1 MGTNMIRSVAAVLAG
16 IVVLTIASFAIEA
29 AADPVVLR
37 VFPDALQVGAL
48 LGHALPARLFM
59 MAYTTLSV
67 AAGGYVTAWIARSAK
82 VWHAVIMGAIEV
94 ALTVYAMFKLPH
106 QAPLWSWLMG
116 MVLLVPAA
124 WLGAVFRVRK
134 PSVRHLNPR

>member
-1 MGTNMIRSVAAVLAG
+1 MIRSVAAVLAG

-37 VFPDALQVGAL
+37 VFPDALQVGAP

-59 MAYTTLSV
+59 MAYTMLSV
-67 AAGGYVTAWIARSAK
+67 AAGGYVTAWIAHSAK

-106 QAPLWSWLMG
+106 QAPLWSWLLG

-134 PSVRHLNPR
+134 PSLHRLSPS

>member
-1 MGTNMIRSVAAVLAG
+1 MIRSVAAVLAG

-37 VFPDALQVGAL
+37 VFPDALQIGAPI
-48 LGHALPARLFM
+48 GHALPARLFM
-59 MAYTTLSV
+59 MAYTMLSV

-94 ALTVYAMFKLPH
+94 ALTVCAMFKLLH
-106 QAPLWSWLMG
+106 QAPLWSWLLG

-124 WLGAVFRVRK
+124 WLGAVFRVK
-134 PSVRHLNPR
+134 PSSVKHPSPA